1 MILLYS
7 KQLKASVV
15 IKLSASMASKSVEP
29 EIRKIPDFTCN
40 KR

>member
-1 MILLYS
+1 MIFLYS
-7 KQLKASVV
+7 IQLEVFLV

-29 EIRKIPDFTCN
+29 EIRKIPDITSN